1 MRPLRLCLEG
11 FTCFKERQVLE
22 LRHLDLF
29 AITGPTGAGKTSLLD
44 AMLFALYG
52 RIPRMRRSYAEFIS
66 LGRDRMSVILEF
78 SVGPRT
84 FRVGRAGHRTRA
96 PTAVLEEVVDGRER
110 SVATGVREVDRA
122 IQELLGL
129 PYEAFTQAVVLPQ
142 GEFATFLK
150 SPPRERRE
158 ILRNLLRLGVYERMR
173 QLAQEERQVLEGRR
187 SALLHL
193 CGDYADATPEA
204 VEAQEREL
212 GRARREQDELRRQ
225 WQGLQ
230 DRLHQL
236 TEAHRRTKELEAVR
250 ERERALI
257 AQQPQIEA
265 AERTLER
272 AQRAH
277 SLLPLVEL
285 AGRAEQAAT
294 EQEVR
299 ATDARSKL
307 QEAQAA
313 HARATGLL
321 REAEERAR
329 QIPAL
334 RERIR
339 ALDELRGVVEAVQ
352 AARGRAEGLHTR
364 LAQITSAL
372 REKETERLD
381 LSREEARLARDVETA
396 ERELEGIGYDE
407 GLDARLEEVRE
418 RAEALARLREDLARA
433 GEEAASAERAASQAE
448 ERAALAGAALA
459 QARERWSEAK
469 ALLEEA
475 QAELGEAHRRHAAA
489 HLRAS
494 LRPGEPCPVCGQ
506 SVRRVPPAAELPE
519 LERLKRAA
527 EQAAQ
532 EEEAA
537 RIDLERAAAERSA
550 AEATSD
556 QARLRLEEVR
566 NRTRALMT
574 RIAEETE
581 CLERAVGEAVATEA
595 GETIEAR
602 IRSAVRRIVQRRR
615 THLRVLRRLET
626 ARSDLIEAHSRA
638 ARVEEQIASLRAEQA
653 AVAEQLAAAERE
665 VRSGEARI
673 RQVTTRPDVERER
686 EELEEEIRRIE
697 VQLARAQAEEVQA
710 ATLVA
715 RHEAIAREVEG
726 EARRAREEAESQR
739 ARALEAARGAG
750 FPDLEAV
757 RAASLPPAEVE
768 RLRQLVETYWADRRS
783 VARELQA
790 LEREVGGSLVTD
802 EELERARAD
811 CAAAEDAH
819 QEAVARVA
827 ALEARLAE
835 LRNRVER
842 ARELRSELEHV
853 EAQYTL
859 YRQLS
864 DDLRSENFQEFVL
877 EEAFRELVAG
887 ASVRLMELTQR
898 YTLEY
903 GEDGR
908 FAVVDHDNA
917 GERRSA
923 DTLSGGET
931 FLASLALAL
940 ELSAQVQRA
949 SGAVVLES
957 LFIDE
962 GFGTLDP
969 ETLDGVAGAIES
981 LQTGGRMVGII
992 THLQDLSA
1000 RLPSRVVVEKR
1011 PEGSR
1016 IRVEVD

>member
-1 MRPLRLCLEG
+1 MRPLRLSVEG

-22 LRHLDLF
+22 LAPLDLF

-66 LGRDRMSVILEF
+66 LGRDRMSVALEF
-78 SVGPRT
+78 SVGART
-84 FRVGRAGHRTRA
+84 FRVARVGYRTRPPA
-96 PTAVLEEVVDGRER
+96 ALLEELVDNRER
-110 SVATGVREVDRA
+110 SVATGVREVDRTV
-122 IQELLGL
+122 QELLGL

-173 QLAQEERQVLEGRR
+173 QLAQEERQALEARR
-187 SALLHL
+187 TALLHL

-204 VEAQEREL
+204 VASQERAL
-212 GRARREQDELRRQ
+212 RRARREQDELRRR
-225 WQGLQ
+225 WQELE
-230 DRLHQL
+230 DRLRQL
-236 TEAHRRTKELEAVR
+236 TEAHRKAKELEAMR

-265 AERTLER
+265 AKKDLER
-272 AQRAH
+272 AQRAQ
-277 SLLPLVEL
+277 SLLPLVDL
-285 AGRAEQAAT
+285 ADRAERTAT
-294 EQEVR
+294 EQHDR
-299 ATDARSKL
+299 AARARGEL
-307 QEAQAA
+307 EEAQAA
-313 HARATGLL
+313 HARAEGFL
-321 REAEERAR
+321 REAEAEAER
-329 QIPAL
+329 IPAL

-339 ALDELRGVVEAVQ
+339 ALDELRGVVEALH
-352 AARGRAEGLHTR
+352 AARRRAEGLSAR
-364 LAQITSAL
+364 LDQVTSAL
-372 REKETERLD
+372 QEKETERRG
-381 LSREEARLARDVETA
+381 LSQEVARLAQDLERA
-396 ERELEGIGYDE
+396 ERELQEIGYDE
-407 GLDARLEEVRE
+407 GLEARLEEVRE
-418 RAEALARLREDLARA
+418 RADALARLREELRRA
-433 GEEAASAERAASQAE
+433 QQDAAAAERQVAQAE
-448 ERAALAGAALA
+448 ERATATEAALA
-459 QARERWSEAK
+459 RARARWSRARDRVREVEAR
-469 ALLEEA
+469 LEDA
-475 QAELGEAHRRHAAA
+475 RRRHAAA
-489 HLRAS
+489 HLRAT
-494 LRPGEPCPVCGQ
+494 LRPGEACPVCGQ
-506 SVRRVPPAAELPE
+506 SVHRVPPPPELPE
-519 LERLKRAA
+519 LEDLRREAERAV
-527 EQAAQ
+527 Q

-537 RIDLERAAAERSA
+537 RADLERATAERSA
-550 AEATSD
+550 AEATAHE
-556 QARLRLEEVR
+556 ARLRLEEGREAV
-566 NRTRALMT
+566 RALAT

-581 CLERAVGEAVATEA
+581 YLEEAVGGAVAAEA
-595 GETIEAR
+595 GETVEKR
-602 IRSAVRRIVQRRR
+602 IRNAVRRIVQRRR
-615 THLRVLRRLET
+615 AHLHALQRLEAIRSGLAE
-626 ARSDLIEAHSRA
+626 ARAQA
-638 ARVEEQIASLRAEQA
+638 VRVEEQIASLRAEHA
-653 AVAEQLAAAERE
+653 TLTEQLAATVGE
-665 VRSGEARI
+665 VEAGEARI
-673 RQVTTRPDVERER
+673 RQVTPRTDVEQER
-686 EELEEEIRRIE
+686 EKLADEIRRIE
-697 VQLARAQAEEVQA
+697 EALERARTEVVQA
-710 ATLVA
+710 ATRMAQCEVRASEL
-715 RHEAIAREVEG
+715 EAA
-726 EARRAREEAESQR
+726 ARRAREEAEIQR
-739 ARALEAARGAG
+739 ARALEAARGVG
-750 FPDLEAV
+750 FSDLDSV
-757 RAASLPPAEVE
+757 RIAFLPPAELE
-768 RLRQLVETYWADRRS
+768 RLRELVETYWADRRN
-783 VARELQA
+783 VARTLQA
-790 LEREVGGSLVTD
+790 LEREVGDSVVTD

-811 CAAAEDAH
+811 CTAAGDAH
-819 QEAVARVA
+819 GEAVARVA

-835 LRNRVER
+835 LRNRVQR
-842 ARELRSELEHV
+842 ARELRSELEEV
-853 EAQYTL
+853 TAQYAL
-859 YRQLS
+859 YRQLA

-887 ASVRLMELTQR
+887 ASVRLLELTQR

-969 ETLDGVAGAIES
+969 ETLDSVAGAIES